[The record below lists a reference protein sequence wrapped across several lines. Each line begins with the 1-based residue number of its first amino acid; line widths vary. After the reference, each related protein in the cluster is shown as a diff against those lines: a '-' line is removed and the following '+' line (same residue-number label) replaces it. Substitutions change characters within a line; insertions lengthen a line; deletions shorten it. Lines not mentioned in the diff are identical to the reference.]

1 MRPINKLVIFDCL
14 LSMCFLKVPSLDE
27 AKGFVVVN
35 FVKSAFIH
43 EACCWVDLSLR
54 FTAWVIHKED
64 WFKTGS
70 PSSF

>member
-43 EACCWVDLSLR
+43 GDMLLGGPIIKIYCLG
-54 FTAWVIHKED
+54 H
-64 WFKTGS
+64 
-70 PSSF
+70 P